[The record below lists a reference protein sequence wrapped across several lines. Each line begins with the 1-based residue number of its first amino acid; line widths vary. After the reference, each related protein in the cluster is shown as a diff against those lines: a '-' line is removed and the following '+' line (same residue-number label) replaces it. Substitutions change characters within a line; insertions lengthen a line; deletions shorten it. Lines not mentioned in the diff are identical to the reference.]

1 MKKDKTFIFLEIAKW
16 LFFLVLPL
24 GVFVWK
30 CTTLGEVEGGTKF
43 IISCSGY
50 VALLLIYIVLKKV
63 IMKNYIANLNGK
75 IVNFTTQLE
84 TEIDEQKIPLIEQA
98 LRRCL
103 LIRDCF
109 TVAPIIIVCG
119 LLLYVI
125 RAIEYGIVTL
135 YSVVG
140 LIAISYALGFVFML
154 FQSAN
159 VKSKNR
165 K

>member
-1 MKKDKTFIFLEIAKW
+1 MKKDLTFIFLEIAKW
-16 LFFLVLPL
+16 LFFLVIPIA
-24 GVFVWK
+24 VFIWK
-30 CTTLGEVEGGTKF
+30 CTTIAAVESGTNF

-50 VALLLIYIVLKKV
+50 IALLLVYLVFKKV
-63 IMKNYIANLNGK
+63 IMKNYIADLRGK
-75 IVNFTTQLE
+75 IVNYTTQIE
-84 TEIDEQKIPLIEQA
+84 TEIDEQKITLIEKA
-98 LRRCL
+98 LRKCL

-125 RAIEYGIVTL
+125 RAIEYDIVTL

>member
-1 MKKDKTFIFLEIAKW
+1 MKKDITFILLEIAKW
-16 LFFLVLPL
+16 LFFLVIPVA
-24 GVFVWK
+24 VFIWK
-30 CTTLGEVEGGTKF
+30 CTTLGAVEGGTKF
-43 IISCSGY
+43 IASCSGY
-50 VALLLIYIVLKKV
+50 IVLLIVFLVFKKV
-63 IMKNYIANLNGK
+63 IMKNYIADLRGK
-75 IVNFTTQLE
+75 IVNYTTQIE
-84 TEIDEQKIPLIEQA
+84 TETEEQKITLIEKA
-98 LRRCL
+98 LRKCL

-109 TVAPIIIVCG
+109 TVAPVVIVCG
-119 LLLYVI
+119 LLLYII
-125 RAIEYGIVTL
+125 RAIEYDIVTL